1 MLTLLLLLIA
11 YLVGSISSAVIV
23 CRLQGLPDPR
33 TQGSHNAGAT
43 NVLRLGGKSAA
54 AMVLA
59 GDLLKGLL
67 VVLLAKWLGLSN
79 MAVGFVGLAAV
90 VGHVFPVFYQF
101 KGGKGVATALGVIF
115 GINVILGILAAL
127 IWFAV
132 AKLTRYVSV
141 ASLIA
146 IAAAPWIG
154 LFIIS
159 RSYFIPLFLI
169 SLLVFIKHWDN
180 ITRLRQGSEA
190 TIEENHK
197 ARTR

>member
-11 YLVGSISSAVIV
+11 YLVGSISSAIIV
-23 CRLQGLPDPR
+23 CRLRGLPDPR

-43 NVLRLGGKSAA
+43 NVLRLGDKFAA
-54 AMVLA
+54 GLVLA
-59 GDLLKGLL
+59 ADLLKGLL

-90 VGHVFPVFYQF
+90 LGHVFPFFYQF

-115 GINVILGILAAL
+115 GINLILGILVSL
-127 IWFAV
+127 IWLAI
-132 AKLTRYVSV
+132 AKLTRYVSA

-146 IAAAPWIG
+146 IVAAPWISLLITG
-154 LFIIS
+154 G
-159 RSYFIPLFLI
+159 SYFIPLFLI

-180 ITRLRQGSEA
+180 ITRLHQGSEA
-190 TIEENHK
+190 TIAEDK
-197 ARTR
+197 QTKKR